1 METSDNK
8 RNKGLLSDN
17 LLHDLIFLDV
27 LFITISIIF
36 QVADNILF
44 YIQLFDLIVCIILL
58 GEYFIG
64 LMKAPSKREY
74 VLDKWNLI
82 GLIAS
87 IPFDFIFYMF
97 VPIDFPVGIL
107 GYLRLLKL
115 IRVFRLARFTFII
128 DLFKKTGFHK
138 ILIAMGIVV
147 LVFTILMDIVGTSYN
162 TFDYLYFVIV
172 TLTTVGYGDITP
184 VTYNEKVLTMFLVL
198 FGILMFSAITAA
210 ISSFLTDKIVED
222 STGDE
227 MKELKRD
234 IGEKSENIIKEI
246 EEVRRENEK
255 LQQQI
260 NELKEII
267 KNK

>member
-1 METSDNK
+1 
-8 RNKGLLSDN
+8 
-17 LLHDLIFLDV
+17 
-27 LFITISIIF
+27 
-36 QVADNILF
+36 
-44 YIQLFDLIVCIILL
+44 
-58 GEYFIG
+58 
-64 LMKAPSKREY
+64 
-74 VLDKWNLI
+74 
-82 GLIAS
+82 
-87 IPFDFIFYMF
+87 
-97 VPIDFPVGIL
+97 
-107 GYLRLLKL
+107 
-115 IRVFRLARFTFII
+115 
-128 DLFKKTGFHK
+128 
-138 ILIAMGIVV
+138 
-147 LVFTILMDIVGTSYN
+147 MDIVGTSYN

-246 EEVRRENEK
+246 DEVRRENEK

>member
-1 METSDNK
+1 M
-8 RNKGLLSDN
+8 
-17 LLHDLIFLDV
+17 
-27 LFITISIIF
+27 
-36 QVADNILF
+36 
-44 YIQLFDLIVCIILL
+44 
-58 GEYFIG
+58 
-64 LMKAPSKREY
+64 
-74 VLDKWNLI
+74 
-82 GLIAS
+82 
-87 IPFDFIFYMF
+87 
-97 VPIDFPVGIL
+97 
-107 GYLRLLKL
+107 
-115 IRVFRLARFTFII
+115 

-210 ISSFLTDKIVED
+210 ISSFLTDKIVESSAD
-222 STGDE
+222 DD
-227 MKELKRD
+227 MKELKQE
-234 IGEKSENIIKEI
+234 IGEKSENILNELDV
-246 EEVRRENEK
+246 VRKENEK

-260 NELKEII
+260 DELKEII